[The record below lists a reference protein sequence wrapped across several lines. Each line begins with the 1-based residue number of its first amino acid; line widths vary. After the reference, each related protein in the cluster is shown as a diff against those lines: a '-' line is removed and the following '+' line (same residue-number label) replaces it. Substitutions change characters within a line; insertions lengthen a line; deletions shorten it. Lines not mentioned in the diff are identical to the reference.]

1 MRKLA
6 IVDKERIDS
15 KIEHLKK
22 LEEKKY
28 PFKPTLNERSKKM
41 VEKRNVEDMKKKK
54 SKKVESHY
62 SQKNYEKKMDEY
74 LQKKQLEVSNQTKLK
89 IREIFWQKKANGM
102 SSENALSNL
111 ILKLKMN
118 HQG

>member
-1 MRKLA
+1 MA
-6 IVDKERIDS
+6 DVTDKERRLVQ
-15 KIEHLKK
+15 KKK
-22 LEEKKY
+22 LAEDHRMKECSFRPKINKKRK
-28 PFKPTLNERSKKM
+28 F
-41 VEKRNVEDMKKKK
+41 
-54 SKKVESHY
+54 KKVESHY

-74 LQKKQLEVSNQTKLK
+74 LQKKQLEVINQTKLK
-89 IREIFWQKKANGM
+89 IREIFWQKKVNGM